1 MSDKIFPRRQV
12 HLCRDQDG
20 VIDCGLFQ
28 PTESLDIQQINVGC
42 YLKGD
47 FSDKKIVITVQDTQK
62 PARVFTSTNH
72 NLPFVGHNT
81 GYASFMFESFY
92 VTGLDTYNV
101 KVELKLKLD
110 SSNVIDPD
118 TELFVISDWI
128 PEINAETKQGFISP
142 AKIEIYGR

>member
-1 MSDKIFPRRQV
+1 MSDKRFPRRQI

-28 PTESLDIQQINVGC
+28 PTESLDIQQINVAC

-47 FSDKKIVITVQDTQK
+47 FSDKKIVMTVQHEQNTT
-62 PARVFTSTNH
+62 RTFTSTNH

-81 GYASFMFESFY
+81 GYASFLFNSFY
-92 VTGLDTYNV
+92 VTGSDTYRV
-101 KVELKLKLD
+101 KLELKLKLD
-110 SSNVIDPD
+110 NSNVIDPD
-118 TELFVISDWI
+118 NELFVISDWI
-128 PEINAETKQGFISP
+128 PEINAETKEGFISP